1 MNSEMKILII
11 DDFSTVRKLIKGH
24 LKQFGYV
31 NTFEAEDGVAAL
43 KVLKSQTIDFII
55 SDWNMPNMSGLEL
68 LKAVRADA
76 DFCKIPFL
84 MITAEATKENIV
96 LALKAGVSNYI
107 VKPFPPAKL
116 NEKIAQ
122 ILEKQNSAI

>member
-1 MNSEMKILII
+1 MNSEMKILIV
-11 DDFSTVRKLIKGH
+11 DDFAMVRKLIKGH
-24 LKQFGYV
+24 LKEFGYI
-31 NTFEAEDGVAAL
+31 NTVEAEDGVLAL

-76 DFCKIPFL
+76 DCCKIPFL
-84 MITAEATKENIV
+84 MITAEATKENII

-116 NEKIAQ
+116 NEKITQ
-122 ILEKQNSAI
+122 ILEKQRSAA